1 MKHFLL
7 ITLLACMSL
16 SLNAQTFDQFVER
29 FSKAENAEVV
39 KLDKNTLG
47 MMMSMSPEAQDSE
60 DSEKMKKMK
69 DVMSKLRFVNIISL
83 EESSE
88 SDRKAFCEAVES
100 LTVEGLEL
108 LMDTKEDAEHVK
120 IFANIKED
128 RCREL
133 VVLSASMDDPV
144 MVHVAGDFDMNEL
157 KQQGGGLLGGIE
169 IP

>member
-7 ITLLACMSL
+7 ITMLACMSL

-47 MMMSMSPEAQDSE
+47 MMMSMSPESQDSE

>member
-7 ITLLACMSL
+7 IPMLAGMSL

-60 DSEKMKKMK
+60 DSEKMK

-88 SDRKAFCEAVES
+88 SDRKAFCEAVEN

>member
-7 ITLLACMSL
+7 ITMLACMSL

-133 VVLSASMDDPV
+133 VVLSASMEDPV

>member
-7 ITLLACMSL
+7 ITMLACMSL

>member
-7 ITLLACMSL
+7 ITMLACMSL

-47 MMMSMSPEAQDSE
+47 MMMSMSPEAQ

>member
-7 ITLLACMSL
+7 ITMLACMSL

-60 DSEKMKKMK
+60 KMKKMK

-88 SDRKAFCEAVES
+88 SDRKAFCEAVEN

-120 IFANIKED
+120 IFANIQED
-128 RCREL
+128 HCREL

>member
-7 ITLLACMSL
+7 ITMLACMSL

-47 MMMSMSPEAQDSE
+47 MMMSMSSEAQDSE

-69 DVMSKLRFVNIISL
+69 DVISKLRFVNIISL

-88 SDRKAFCEAVES
+88 SDRKAFCEAVEN

>member
-133 VVLSASMDDPV
+133 VVLSASMEDPV